1 MPAPAPPEGRLTD
14 RNAPEVYD
22 ARDAMHARRRLVNF
36 YQHVADAEIPELT
49 RLATT
54 ISRWEP
60 ELLRWHLTGLS
71 NGTVEGTN
79 LLVKNTKRS
88 GFGFRNFDNY
98 RHRVLL
104 RCGHRWQPVSAP
116 PLHPAPTAVA

>member
-1 MPAPAPPEGRLTD
+1 MYEAT
-14 RNAPEVYD
+14 
-22 ARDAMHARRRLVNF
+22 DAMHARRRLVVF
-36 YQHVADAEIPELT
+36 YQHVADAEVPELT

-71 NGTVEGTN
+71 NGPVEGTN
-79 LLVKNTKRS
+79 LVVKNTKRS